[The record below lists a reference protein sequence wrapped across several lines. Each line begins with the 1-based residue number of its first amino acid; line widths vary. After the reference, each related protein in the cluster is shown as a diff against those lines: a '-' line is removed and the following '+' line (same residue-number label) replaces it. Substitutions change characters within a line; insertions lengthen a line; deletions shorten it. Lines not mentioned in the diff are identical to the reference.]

1 MFGTPHFGA
10 DRVRWLSTVK
20 SLEPLMARPRSFF
33 KSRGRPSKL
42 VDALV
47 HNSSELSNISEDF
60 RALARQFAIVS
71 FYETEAWPGTHAPIV
86 DRMSSAMFLDH
97 EEQIPLEANHM
108 DLCRFEGE
116 ADLKFWLVCRR
127 IQQVA
132 KGVGDIKYMQ

>member
-10 DRVRWLSTVK
+10 DRSRWLSTVK
-20 SLEPLMARPRSFF
+20 ALEQLMPRPWSFF
-33 KSRGRPSKL
+33 KTGGRPSKL
-42 VDALV
+42 VDALA
-47 HNSSELSNISEDF
+47 HNSSDLSNVTEDF
-60 RALARQFAIVS
+60 RFLARQFAIVS

-86 DRMSSAMFLDH
+86 DRMSSTMFLDH

-116 ADLKFWLVCRR
+116 ADLKFRLVSRR

-132 KGVGDIKYMQ
+132 KGVGKVK